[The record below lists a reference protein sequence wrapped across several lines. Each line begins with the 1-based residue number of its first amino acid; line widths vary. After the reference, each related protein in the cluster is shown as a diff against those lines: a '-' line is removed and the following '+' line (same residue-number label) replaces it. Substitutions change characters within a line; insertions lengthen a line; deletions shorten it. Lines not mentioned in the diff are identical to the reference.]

1 MDDYA
6 KFPSLKDRV
15 IVISGGAQGIGASM
29 VEQFALQGSQVIFLD
44 INVSAAEKLIQ
55 RLKDLKVAHPPVFCN
70 CDLTDIKN
78 AIKPTCIHILISH
91 PKIHAVINNA
101 AGAALA
107 ARVKTDSITPES
119 WDRSMNVNLKHQFF
133 LTQALLP
140 GLIAAAEDSD
150 APLPSI
156 INMGSIS
163 WAIPSVGCLP
173 YATAKAAVVG
183 LTKTQAHEFGPKGI
197 RVNSIMP
204 GSTATETEKRDV
216 HTPEYVEWVLGRQA
230 TKNLIQ
236 PEDVART
243 AVWLASRDSQGI
255 TNQSIVVDGGW
266 I

>member
-1 MDDYA
+1 MEDYA
-6 KFPSLKDRV
+6 RYPSLKDRV

-29 VEQFALQGSQVIFLD
+29 VEQFARQEAQVIFLD
-44 INVSAAEKLIQ
+44 INVQAAEALIR
-55 RLKDLKVAHPPVFCN
+55 RLKDAKVTHSPVFCN
-70 CDLTDIKN
+70 CDLTDINN
-78 AIKPTCIHILISH
+78 ALKVTCLHILLSH

-101 AGAALA
+101 CGAALSQRMPSA
-107 ARVKTDSITPES
+107 SITPES
-119 WDRSMNVNLKHQFF
+119 WDRSMNVNLRHQFF
-133 LTQALLP
+133 LTQFLLP
-140 GLIAAAEDSD
+140 GLTAAAEDKG
-150 APLPSI
+150 APPPSI
-156 INMGSIS
+156 INMGSIT

-183 LTKTQAHEFGPKGI
+183 LTRTLAHELGPKGI

-216 HTPEYVEWVLGRQA
+216 HTPEYVEWVLQRQA
-230 TKNLIQ
+230 VKYLIE

-243 AVWLASRDSQGI
+243 AVWLASRDSQGV